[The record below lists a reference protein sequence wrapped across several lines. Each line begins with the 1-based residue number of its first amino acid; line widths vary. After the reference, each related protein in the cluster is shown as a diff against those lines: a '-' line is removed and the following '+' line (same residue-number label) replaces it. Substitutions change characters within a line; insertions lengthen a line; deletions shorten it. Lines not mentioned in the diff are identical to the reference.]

1 VSQPQHPSNTRRNR
15 KPQDLS
21 VVVDQD
27 ENVTDQKHRQRC
39 DTRKDKRR
47 NGRHLLYVDIR
58 EQPRQVALLRPRQEQ
73 PGRSEEDTVDAAES
87 GEGHENRNQP
97 VERSEHF
104 GPKRDGHRRRALDF
118 HSGQNGEICDIS
130 KNVDS
135 GYHGEGDPD
144 RPREVLVRIL
154 EFFGDEVEEI
164 PATESKQTRVEP
176 EGQFRNVVVS
186 LERVF
191 EIFRV
196 TCAIKTSKLIKR
208 TMLCLF
214 SCDVGTPPTF
224 RSTARLVKNVL
235 SVGLGSEVA

>member
-1 VSQPQHPSNTRRNR
+1 MSQPQHPSNTRRNR

-27 ENVTDQKHRQRC
+27 ENVTDQKHRQGC
-39 DTRKDKRR
+39 DALQRNTLARSSTDLSEVYRKDKRR
-47 NGRHLLYVDIR
+47 NGRHLFYVDKR

-73 PGRSEEDTVDAAES
+73 PGRSEEDPVDAAES

-144 RPREVLVRIL
+144 RPREVP
-154 EFFGDEVEEI
+154 G
-164 PATESKQTRVEP
+164 
-176 EGQFRNVVVS
+176 N
-186 LERVF
+186 
-191 EIFRV
+191 
-196 TCAIKTSKLIKR
+196 KR
-208 TMLCLF
+208 MCF
-214 SCDVGTPPTF
+214 I
-224 RSTARLVKNVL
+224 A
-235 SVGLGSEVA
+235 